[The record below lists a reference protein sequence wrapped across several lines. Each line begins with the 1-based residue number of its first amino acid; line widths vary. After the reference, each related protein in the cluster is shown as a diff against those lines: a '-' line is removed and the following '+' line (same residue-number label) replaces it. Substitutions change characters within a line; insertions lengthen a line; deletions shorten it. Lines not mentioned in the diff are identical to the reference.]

1 MNEAIQSI
9 TRKSNRLKSKQ
20 SNYLVF
26 SHNSSIFKF
35 IKRGKANMKWF
46 QKSTYFYFMLID
58 LPQHDFRS
66 RLRYNHKEK
75 IIKKINNSANSD
87 ENEPKP

>member
-1 MNEAIQSI
+1 
-9 TRKSNRLKSKQ
+9 
-20 SNYLVF
+20 
-26 SHNSSIFKF
+26 
-35 IKRGKANMKWF
+35 MKWF